1 MPASVFVGERSMC
14 ISISQTDADLKQS
27 QVRALLTSL
36 SRTSEE
42 VKSSLPRRV

>member
-14 ISISQTDADLKQS
+14 ISILQADADLQQS
-27 QVRALLTSL
+27 QCRALLKSL

-42 VKSSLPRRV
+42 VKSSLQRRI